1 MMHAREDIGAIFL
14 NFLAPAASVA
24 ELAAMQ
30 FVIDD
35 RDVDGQT
42 GGQAGDKRQQRLSV
56 RFTRSV
62 KTQHFRKPSVS
73 RKNLDA
79 KQKV

>member
-1 MMHAREDIGAIFL
+1 
-14 NFLAPAASVA
+14 
-24 ELAAMQ
+24 MQ